1 MFARCFRLNHT
12 LTQYLIIFGSL
23 VLFFSFYY
31 FDGHHQLMK
40 SSMADAIDEWINH
53 EPIDKQS
60 SPTTTTGDSAASA
73 ATSFRSTCSA
83 AADRRGP
90 NQNVIGYSMYG
101 RNFSEPKFYNLYLK
115 SFSETLKTIPIKYPG
130 A

>member
-1 MFARCFRLNHT
+1 MFPRCFRLNHT
-12 LTQYLIIFGSL
+12 LKKYLIIFWSL
-23 VLFFSFYY
+23 VLFFGFYY

-40 SSMADAIDEWINH
+40 SAMVNVIDNWIKH

-60 SPTTTTGDSAASA
+60 SPTTTGDSAV
-73 ATSFRSTCSA
+73 SFRSTCSA